1 LSKRVKIA
9 ILGTGF
15 MGRVHLEAVSRLGY
29 VEVAALWT
37 TNLERGS
44 KLAREFSIDR
54 VETDIRRI
62 LEDPTIQAVHVCT
75 PNAFHA
81 EAAKDALEA
90 GKHVVCEK
98 PLASSV
104 AEAAA
109 MVALAEKKGLRNC
122 TNHNLRF
129 YPLVQQIRRMRE
141 DGDLGEIL
149 VVQGGYAQDFL
160 LYDTDWNWRLDAK
173 ESGPS
178 CAMADIGSHWCD
190 MAEHVTGLRITEL
203 CADLNTFHKTRKRP
217 KEWVETFAGKMDK
230 PQEYEDFAVDNEDF
244 GAVLVHFGEQARG
257 SFTAGE
263 VFAGRK
269 NRLSIEVYGSKASVA
284 WNQEAPDELW
294 IGNRDSYNQT
304 LVKDASLMKA
314 AAQGYSHIP
323 GGHSEGYHDTFKNM
337 FKRFYESVENPSIQ
351 PDYPQFADGLRQMRI
366 IETELESS
374 ERRGWVAVP
383 SAS

>member
-1 LSKRVKIA
+1 MPKRLKIA

-15 MGRVHLEAVSRLGY
+15 MGRVHLEAVSRLGH

-44 KLAREFSIDR
+44 KLAGQFSVDR
-54 VETDIRRI
+54 VETDLGRI
-62 LEDPTIQAVHVCT
+62 LDDPTILAVHVCT

-81 EAAKDALEA
+81 KAAKDSLEA

-104 AEAAA
+104 AEAEA
-109 MVALAEKKGLRNC
+109 MVALAEAKGLRNC

-129 YPLVQQIRRMRE
+129 YPLVQQMRRMRE

-160 LYDTDWNWRLDAK
+160 LYDTDWNWRLDVK

-203 CADLNTFHKTRKRP
+203 CADLNTFHKTRRRP
-217 KEWVETFAGKMDK
+217 KEWIETFAGKLDQ
-230 PQEYEDFAVDNEDF
+230 PRELEDFEVINEDF
-244 GAVLVHFGEQARG
+244 GSVLVHLGEQARG

-269 NRLSIEVYGSKASVA
+269 NRLSLEVYGTKASVA
-284 WNQEAPDELW
+284 WNQESPDELW

-314 AAQGYSHIP
+314 GAQAYSHIP

-337 FKRFYESVENPSIQ
+337 FKRFYEAVADPSIT

-366 IETELESS
+366 IDSELLSN
-374 ERRGWVAVP
+374 RQRGWVEVP
-383 SAS
+383 GSK